1 MTDVIPQDLPTPI
14 SARIAP
20 VIVITGMSGAGR
32 STALRALEDLGLE
45 TVDNLPLSV
54 LELVVRSFDRHGVQG
69 LAIGIDARSRGFAVE
84 RLLDRIQAL
93 NNDADQPIQTLFI
106 DCDDDVLIR
115 RYTETRRRHPLAA
128 DRPAADGIRLERQ
141 LLAPLRAAADLVL
154 DTSLLTQSDLRR
166 MVRGVLVTELEP
178 QFTVTVLSFSFR
190 EGLPREADLVFDA
203 RFLRNPHYD
212 PILRPLD
219 GRDERIRDF
228 ITQDPHH
235 AGFVH
240 NLKELLEPLLPRYRA
255 EGKTYLTI
263 AVGCTGGRH
272 RSVHIAETLATW
284 LHELGIDAG
293 LIHRDIGR
301 DPARVAAEAIVSP
314 TLDPAPKEGR

>member
-1 MTDVIPQDLPTPI
+1 MTDVRPQTPPTP
-14 SARIAP
+14 AP

-54 LELVVRSFDRHGVQG
+54 LELVVRSFDRYDGRG

-93 NNDADQPIQTLFI
+93 TSDVNEPIQTLFI

-166 MVRGVLVTELEP
+166 MVRGALVTELDP

-190 EGLPREADLVFDA
+190 EGLPREADLVFDV

-219 GRDERIRDF
+219 GQDTRIREF
-228 ITQDPHH
+228 IAQDPHH
-235 AGFVH
+235 DRFVH
-240 NLKELLEPLLPRYRA
+240 NLKELMHPLLPRYKA

-272 RSVHIAETLATW
+272 RSVHIAETLTTW

-301 DPARVAAEAIVSP
+301 DPARLAADAIVPP

>member
-1 MTDVIPQDLPTPI
+1 MTDVRPQTPPTP
-14 SARIAP
+14 AP

-54 LELVVRSFDRHGVQG
+54 LELVVRSFDRYDGRG

-93 NNDADQPIQTLFI
+93 TSDVNEPIQTLFI

-166 MVRGVLVTELEP
+166 MVRGALVTELDP

-190 EGLPREADLVFDA
+190 EGLPREADLVFDV

-219 GRDERIRDF
+219 GQDTRIREF
-228 ITQDPHH
+228 IAQDPHH
-235 AGFVH
+235 DRFVH
-240 NLKELLEPLLPRYRA
+240 NLKELIHPLLPRYKA

-272 RSVHIAETLATW
+272 RSVHIAETLTTW

-301 DPARVAAEAIVSP
+301 DPARLAADAIVPP